1 MSTHLPVPSP
11 RQLAWHDTPFY
22 GFIHFGPNTFTGREW
37 GYGDEDPAVFNPTR
51 LDCRQWARAAREAGM
66 AYLVLTAK
74 HHDGFCLWPSPWTE
88 HSVRRSPWRGGR
100 GDVVREFVEACD
112 AEGIGAGLYL
122 SPWDRN
128 RADYGTP
135 AYCDYYLKQFRE
147 LVTQYGPLAEIWLDC
162 ANGGDGWYGG
172 ASERRTIDQEHY
184 YPWAEIVALRDKY
197 QPNALVFNNYGGA
210 DLRWIGNESGTTSGV
225 CWAGFHDHWTVEDPE
240 GIALLQS
247 GLSDGAKWKPAEVD
261 VSIRTEGH
269 WFHHPD
275 DAPLPLERL
284 LRIWKDSVG
293 RGLGLILNLPPTREG
308 LLDEADIARLLELR
322 DATRPFLA
330 PPMAEGV
337 PDATGAIWTLRL
349 PEGVSCRAAWLE
361 EAITEG
367 QRICAFAVEHR
378 PAPGS
383 PWREIARGGSV
394 GRRRLVEFDEPPLSG
409 ELRVRVLDSIAPPRL
424 AAFRV

>member
-1 MSTHLPVPSP
+1 MQLPLPSP
-11 RQLAWHDTPFY
+11 LQLAWHETPFY

-37 GYGDEDPAVFNPTR
+37 GTGGEDPAVFNPTR

-66 AYLVLTAK
+66 AHLVLTAK
-74 HHDGFCLWPSPWTE
+74 HHDGFCLWPSRWTE
-88 HSVRRSPWRGGR
+88 HSVRSSPWRDGK
-100 GDVVREFVEACD
+100 GDVVREFVDACA

-135 AYCDYYLKQFRE
+135 AYCDYYLRQFEE
-147 LVTQYGPLAEIWLDC
+147 LVTQYGPLVEIWLDC

-172 ASERRTIDQEHY
+172 ANERRTIDQEHY
-184 YPWAEIVALRDKY
+184 YPWRDMVAFRDRF
-197 QPNALVFNNYGGA
+197 QPRAPVFNNYGGA
-210 DLRWIGNESGTTSGV
+210 DLRWIGNESGATRDV
-225 CWAGFHDHWTVEDPE
+225 CWAGFHDHWTTEDPA

-247 GLSDGAKWKPAEVD
+247 GIPDGAKWKPAEVD

-269 WFHHPD
+269 WFHHPE

-284 LRIWKDSVG
+284 VRIWKDSVG

-322 DATRPFLA
+322 DAVRPYLA
-330 PPMAEGV
+330 PALAEGE
-337 PDATGAIWTLRL
+337 PAADGAWKLRL
-349 PEGVSCRAAWLE
+349 PEGASCHAVWLE

-367 QRICAFAVEHR
+367 QRIAAFAVEHR
-378 PAPGS
+378 PASAS
-383 PWREIARGGSV
+383 PWREVARGGTI
-394 GRRRLVEFDEPPLSG
+394 GRRRLVAFDEPLSGG
-409 ELRVRVLDSIAPPRL
+409 ELRVRVLDSLAPPRL
-424 AAFRV
+424 AAFRACRP